1 MRNEKI
7 DHVKANVFKQ
17 VSALILSMD
26 IPGANPVEK
35 TEHILDLIE
44 QLLARA
50 IAGSCLTEQ
59 NIDEMSNQSIENIKK
74 MAKAFL
80 REEKNK

>member
-1 MRNEKI
+1 MRNETI
-7 DHVKANVFKQ
+7 DNVKANVFKQ

-26 IPGANPVEK
+26 APGLNPVEK
-35 TEHILDLIE
+35 TVHILDLIE

-59 NIDEMSNQSIENIKK
+59 NIDEMSEQSIKNIRK
-74 MAKAFL
+74 MAKVFL
-80 REEKNK
+80 REEKS

>member
-1 MRNEKI
+1 MRNETI
-7 DHVKANVFKQ
+7 DNVKANVFKQ

-26 IPGANPVEK
+26 APGLNPVEK

-59 NIDEMSNQSIENIKK
+59 NIDEMSEQSIKNIRK
-74 MAKAFL
+74 MAKVFL
-80 REEKNK
+80 REEKS